1 MLSVVITAAALFS
14 FKTSALSLSYS
25 GSSSSNGTGASATT
39 SGYSI
44 SYDDA
49 NKNIC
54 GYRFSIV
61 SSNGLP
67 KIGTQVANIYLC
79 DLTIGSNA
87 YFSGQRFIV
96 SANVV
101 ASRSVST

>member
-1 MLSVVITAAALFS
+1 MTTEQITMSYKVHNVTNFETVYLNIYKAGEDV
-14 FKTSALSLSYS
+14 TSYF
-25 GSSSSNGTGASATT
+25 T
-39 SGYSI
+39 I

-67 KIGTQVANIYLC
+67 KSGTQVANIYLC

-87 YFSGQRFIV
+87 YFGFLPPKS
-96 SANVV
+96 
-101 ASRSVST
+101 